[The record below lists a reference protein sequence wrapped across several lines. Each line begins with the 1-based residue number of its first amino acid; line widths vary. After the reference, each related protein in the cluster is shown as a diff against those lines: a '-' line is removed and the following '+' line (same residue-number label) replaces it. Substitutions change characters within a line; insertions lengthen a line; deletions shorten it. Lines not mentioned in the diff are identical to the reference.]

1 MASNKQNLFP
11 LKPLSYKVKKKKTFI
26 LMRKLNNVEATFVY
40 KSPHPSFAS
49 FSLSR
54 MTISSMVN

>member
-11 LKPLSYKVKKKKTFI
+11 LKPLLYKVKKKTFI

>member
-1 MASNKQNLFP
+1 MASNRQNLFP
-11 LKPLSYKVKKKKTFI
+11 LKPLSYKVKKKTFI
-26 LMRKLNNVEATFVY
+26 LMRNLNNVEATFVY